1 MNAVLARP
9 QHRPEV
15 RLEPLTL
22 HWLEQV
28 LEVERQAYEFPWTR
42 GNFTDS
48 LASGYAVQLLCAGEQ
63 LLGYYVA
70 MRGVEET
77 HLLNLTVAPAF
88 HRQGWARVL
97 LDALA
102 IWSRAQGAHWLWL
115 EVRASN
121 APARALYQNYGFHRV
136 GERPRYYPASDGARE
151 GAIVMS
157 LEL

>member
-1 MNAVLARP
+1 MSSILAQP
-9 QHRPEV
+9 PDRPEV
-15 RLEPLTL
+15 RLEALTL
-22 HWLEQV
+22 SRLEQV
-28 LEVERQAYEFPWTR
+28 LDIEAQAYAFPWTR

-48 LASGYAVQLLCAGEQ
+48 LASGYAVQLLCAGEH

-88 HRQGWARVL
+88 QRQGWARML
-97 LDALA
+97 LDALVL
-102 IWSRAQGAHWLWL
+102 WSRAQGAHWLWL

-121 APARALYQNYGFHRV
+121 APARALYQNHGFRRV
-136 GERPRYYPASDGARE
+136 GERPRYYPAASGGRE
-151 GAIVMS
+151 DAVVMS

>member
-1 MNAVLARP
+1 MNAVLTRP
-9 QHRPEV
+9 THRPEV

-22 HWLEQV
+22 SSLEQV
-28 LEVERQAYEFPWTR
+28 LEVEAQAYEFPWTR

-48 LASGYAVQLLCAGEQ
+48 LASGYAVQLLCAGEH

-88 HRQGWARVL
+88 QRQGWARLL
-97 LDALA
+97 LDALVL
-102 IWSRAQGAHWLWL
+102 WSRAQAAHWLWL

-121 APARALYQNYGFHRV
+121 APARALYQSYGFREV
-136 GERPRYYPASDGARE
+136 GTRPRYYPAADGGRE
-151 GAIVMS
+151 DAIVMS

>member
-1 MNAVLARP
+1 MNAALSSS
-9 QHRPEV
+9 HGRPEI

-22 HWLEQV
+22 GRLDQV
-28 LEVERQAYEFPWTR
+28 LEVEALAYAFPWTH

-48 LASGYAVQLLCAGEQ
+48 LASGYAVQLLCAGEH

-88 HRQGWARVL
+88 QRQGWARML

-121 APARALYQNYGFHRV
+121 GPARALYEHYGFRRV
-136 GERPRYYPASDGARE
+136 GERPRYYPATGGTRE

>member
-1 MNAVLARP
+1 MTAVLTRP
-9 QHRPEV
+9 TDRPEV
-15 RLEPLTL
+15 RLEPLSL
-22 HWLEQV
+22 SRLDQV
-28 LEVERQAYEFPWTR
+28 LEVEAQAYEFPWTR

-48 LASGYAVQLLCAGEQ
+48 LASGYAVQLLCAGEH

-88 HRQGWARVL
+88 QRQGWARLL
-97 LDALA
+97 LDALVL
-102 IWSRAQGAHWLWL
+102 WSRAQSAHWLWL

-121 APARALYQNYGFHRV
+121 APARTLYQSHGFRRV
-136 GERPRYYPASDGARE
+136 GMRPRYYPAAGGGRE
-151 GAIVMS
+151 DAVVMS

>member
-1 MNAVLARP
+1 MNAILVSQAGL
-9 QHRPEV
+9 PEV

-22 HWLEQV
+22 ERLDQV
-28 LEVERQAYEFPWTR
+28 LGVEAQAYEFPWTR

-48 LASGYAVQLLCAGEQ
+48 LASGYAVQLLCAGEHV
-63 LLGYYVA
+63 LGYYVA

-77 HLLNLTVAPAF
+77 HLLNLTVSPVF
-88 HRQGWARVL
+88 QRQGWARVL

-102 IWSRAQGAHWLWL
+102 LWSRTQGARWLWL

-121 APARALYQNYGFHRV
+121 SPARALYQSYGFRRV
-136 GERPRYYPASDGARE
+136 GERPRYYPAAYGARE
-151 GAIVMS
+151 GAVVMS